1 MSGGYL
7 SGLRLRMAGYRAPMT
22 TRTSLL
28 HMALPED
35 WDAARSTGTYTASTR
50 GVTIAE
56 QGFMHGSWDADQTL
70 RVWDFAYSDRP
81 DVVITE
87 IDLAAL
93 ADAGLTVREEPG
105 DPSDPASERF
115 PHVYGGDVPVRLMRE
130 RAGGI
135 EALRAQLC

>member
-1 MSGGYL
+1 
-7 SGLRLRMAGYRAPMT
+7 MT
-22 TRTSLL
+22 TRTRLL

-35 WDAARSTGTYTASTR
+35 WEAAQRTGVYTASTR

-70 RVWDFAYSDRP
+70 RVWAFVYSDRP
-81 DVVITE
+81 DVIITE

-105 DPSDPASERF
+105 DPTDPASERF
-115 PHVYGGDVPVRLMRE
+115 PHIYGGDVPVSLMRV
-130 RAGGI
+130 RGVGV
-135 EALRAQLC
+135 EALRAELA